1 MVALTLKE
9 EAMLRRTARTKI
21 DGAGVCFSIFV
32 FFRRLWQ
39 QRKRS
44 ETGRCLFGMEFGW
57 SVQFYAENF
66 EGQGTE
72 SWMGDGGWR
81 LDGGGVN
88 FVCGAFNR
96 FVVRFTVLPFY
107 KFVV

>member
-1 MVALTLKE
+1 MLQHFCLLSRIVAAEKE
-9 EAMLRRTARTKI
+9 ERNWG
-21 DGAGVCFSIFV
+21 DVC
-32 FFRRLWQ
+32 
-39 QRKRS
+39 
-44 ETGRCLFGMEFGW
+44 GFGW

-66 EGQGTE
+66 EVQGTE

-96 FVVRFTVLPFY
+96 FVVRFTLCLSINL
-107 KFVV
+107 